1 MVIEPES
8 LTVAVVEVEVEEAT
22 VMLPLVSQ
30 RKNLY
35 PLGIVPVE
43 SEYEPAATLVEP
55 P

>member
-1 MVIEPES
+1 MEPEP

-22 VMLPLVSQ
+22 VTLPLVSQ

-43 SEYEPAATLVEP
+43 SGYEPAVTLVEP